1 VLDNN
6 ERILQAARAGVGI
19 AFLHE
24 GTVREDVERGD
35 LIEILTEFTA
45 IEEGF
50 WLYYP
55 SRKYLSA
62 PLRHFIDWFKEM
74 NNQLKPSIT
83 RSI

>member
-1 VLDNN
+1 MLDNN

-24 GTVREDVERGD
+24 GTVREDLERGD
-35 LIEILTEFTA
+35 LIEILAEFTA
-45 IEEGF
+45 VEEGF

-62 PLRHFIDWFKEM
+62 PLRHLLIG
-74 NNQLKPSIT
+74 LKK
-83 RSI
+83 